1 MLNVNLGGVMPLGY
15 FFINLRGTMPLR
27 GAKLLQNSDNTK
39 KNPSNLLP
47 IAGIFINY

>member
-1 MLNVNLGGVMPLGY
+1 MLNVNLGDVSLLVI
-15 FFINLRGTMPLR
+15 FIINLRGTMPLSGCKGTAIFR
-27 GAKLLQNSDNTK
+27 QYK